1 MEKTKG
7 EDDDN
12 GDGDGGSDDGPNSIK
27 AIAYIKAALK

>member
-7 EDDDN
+7 DDD